1 MIEEQ
6 YFKAQ
11 IAYDTEKG
19 EITRLQ
25 RERRQRIQK
34 EALKKAEEDKKVT

>member
-11 IAYDTEKG
+11 LAYDTEKC
-19 EITRLQ
+19 EIARLTK
-25 RERRQRIQK
+25 ERRQRIQK
-34 EALKKAEEDKKVT
+34 EALEKAEEDKKVT